1 MTGNEAD
8 ECIAIVER
16 IGPVILSTVPA
27 SSKGAAASELRH
39 AVGSMMAHA
48 ADLLTAHGFSEAMRS
63 CLDRARLSGA
73 SLTSMGQVRLA
84 AESEA
89 PISLPA
95 TLTVLCIIRLC
106 LAQEARIVAA
116 MVFTS
121 RDDASNTATEM
132 SAAFSEAAEVASD
145 DLDAG
150 SYMAIINLQATVVKR
165 LVDVGRTLPRVIN
178 YSYARVMPALT
189 IAQRAYAGA
198 DRSQELI
205 AENKVVHPAFM
216 PMTGRMLTV

>member
-8 ECIAIVER
+8 ECVAIVER

-27 SSKGAAASELRH
+27 ARKGANASELRH
-39 AVGSMMAHA
+39 AVGAMVAHA
-48 ADLLTAHGFSEAMRS
+48 GDLLASHGFSEAMRS
-63 CLDRARLSGA
+63 CLDQARIAGA

-84 AESEA
+84 AESES

-106 LAQEARIVAA
+106 LAQEARIVAG

-132 SAAFSEAAEVASD
+132 SSAFSDAAEVASD

-165 LVDVGRTLPRVIN
+165 LADVGRTLPRVIN
-178 YSYARVMPALT
+178 YSFAGVMPALT
-189 IAQRAYAGA
+189 MAQRAYADA
-198 DRSQELI
+198 DRTQELI
-205 AENKVVHPAFM
+205 DENKVVHPAFM
-216 PMTGRMLTV
+216 PMTGRMLAV